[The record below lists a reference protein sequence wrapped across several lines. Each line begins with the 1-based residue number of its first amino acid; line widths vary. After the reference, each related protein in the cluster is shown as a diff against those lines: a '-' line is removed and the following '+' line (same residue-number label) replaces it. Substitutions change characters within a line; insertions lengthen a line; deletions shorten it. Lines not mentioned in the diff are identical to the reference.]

1 MTRDRRHPPSIGQ
14 TIRQTVGRTIGKA
27 ALGALLM
34 ALLAGAS
41 APFHGAVAQTL
52 EEALVIAYRSNP
64 ALQAERARI
73 RAVDEEVPEALAGW
87 RPTVE
92 IAGDVG
98 TSYNKTDGEGFYGGS
113 DTVLPYGYGLSVVAP
128 LYQGGRVPAQIES
141 AENRVDAGR
150 AQLRETEQTIMLDT
164 VTAYMDVLRY
174 RAEIELSRSSE
185 RVVRRQLQAA
195 KDRLEVGEVTRTDV
209 AQAEARLAQARAERV
224 AAEGGLMSARAYYQ
238 QVTGEAAGTLS
249 WPELPMALPETE
261 EDALAAADTAN
272 PLIGAA
278 SFIAQAAQ
286 ADIEIAAA
294 ALRPQISIRGNVG
307 QRFDTREQIDETTDA
322 SLKATVRVPLYQGGA
337 TNARIRQAKQQ
348 AVQRRLEARSDP
360 PRRAGAGGP
369 CLAGP
374 DGDAGADRRVRV
386 ASGGGGGRAGRRR
399 AGDEGRPAHH
409 ARRAGRRTGAL
420 QGADQPGPGAAGGDR
435 RGLSVEIGGR
445 RAHRARPGPAGRTV
459 RPRGALS
466 ERARKP
472 GRMAVVGGV
481 TAAVAEE

>member
-1 MTRDRRHPPSIGQ
+1 MTRDRRRPPSSGQTIGQ
-14 TIRQTVGRTIGKA
+14 TSGRA
-27 ALGALLM
+27 ALGVLLV

-41 APFHGAVAQTL
+41 APFHAAVAQTL

-64 ALQAERARI
+64 ALQAERARL

-87 RPTVE
+87 QPTVE

-98 TSYNKTDGEGFYGGS
+98 TSYSKTDGEVPYGGS
-113 DTVLPYGYGLSVVAP
+113 HTVQPYGYGLSVVAP

-164 VTAYMDVLRY
+164 ATAYMDVLRY

-209 AQAEARLAQARAERV
+209 AQAEARLAQAGAERV
-224 AAEGGLMSARAYYQ
+224 AAEGGLMSARAYYR
-238 QVTGEAAGTLS
+238 QVTGEAPGTLS
-249 WPELPMALPETE
+249 WPEAPMALPETE
-261 EDALAAADTAN
+261 EAALAAADTAN

-286 ADIEIAAA
+286 ADIEAAAA
-294 ALRPQISIRGNVG
+294 ALRPQVSIRGEVG

-348 AVQRRLEARSDP
+348 AAQRRLELDQT
-360 PRRAGAGGP
+360 
-369 CLAGP
+369 
-374 DGDAGADRRVRV
+374 RRVVQEQVARAWRV
-386 ASGGGGGRAGRRR
+386 LTATRA
-399 AGDEGRPAHH
+399 
-409 ARRAGRRTGAL
+409 
-420 QGADQPGPGAAGGDR
+420 QIAAFE
-435 RGLSVEIGGR
+435 SQV
-445 RAHRARPGPAGRTV
+445 AA
-459 RPRGALS
+459 
-466 ERARKP
+466 
-472 GRMAVVGGV
+472 
-481 TAAVAEE
+481 AAVALDGVEQETRVGLRTTLDVLDAEQEHFKAQINLVRAQREEIVAAYQLKAAVGALTARALALPVELYDPEAHYLSVRESPGAWLWSEE